1 MGGNEMRL
9 DGRVAIV
16 TGGSRG
22 IGKATCIALAREG
35 AKVVVVG
42 RNEAMCEAVVSEI
55 IATGGSAM
63 AVRADVSNEAD
74 VASMVGATMERFKR
88 IDILVNNAAV
98 NLPYKTVADLTL
110 DDWNRIVSVNLTGT
124 FLCCRA
130 VVPVMTAQGYGKIIN
145 LSSRGGRQGEA
156 GRSPY
161 RSTKAA
167 VIIFTECLAAEVKE
181 HRIDVNAVCP
191 GAVKTDMMREITNGH
206 VPSYAMPPEDIAS
219 VVVVLA
225 SDESGAITGTSIDA
239 FGEGNPLFRAKSY
252 LAPGSR

>member
-1 MGGNEMRL
+1 MRL
-9 DGRVAIV
+9 DGKVAIV

-22 IGKATCIALAREG
+22 IGRATSIALAREG

-42 RNEAMCEAVVSEI
+42 RNESTNEEVVAQ
-55 IATGGSAM
+55 IAASGGAAI
-63 AVRADVSNEAD
+63 AVRADVSDEAD
-74 VASMVGATMERFKR
+74 VAAMAATAMERFKR

-110 DDWNRIVSVNLTGT
+110 DDWNHIVSVNLTGT

-130 VVPVMTAQGYGKIIN
+130 VVPVMTTQSYGKIIN
-145 LSSRGGRQGEA
+145 ISSRGGRMGEA

-167 VIIFTECLAAEVKE
+167 LIIFTECLAAEVKE
-181 HRIDVNAVCP
+181 HGIDVNAVCP
-191 GAVKTDMMREITNGH
+191 GAVKTDMIREITNDH

-219 VVVVLA
+219 VVVFLA
-225 SDESGAITGTSIDA
+225 SDESRAITGTAIDA

-252 LAPGSR
+252 LSPQAR

>member
-1 MGGNEMRL
+1 MRL
-9 DGRVAIV
+9 EGRVAIV

-22 IGKATCIALAREG
+22 IGKATCIALAKEG

-42 RNEAMCEAVVSEI
+42 RNETTCHEVASAITAS
-55 IATGGSAM
+55 GGTAM
-63 AVRADVSNEAD
+63 AVKADVSSEAD
-74 VASMVGATMERFKR
+74 VAYMVAATMERYGR

-98 NLPYKTVADLTL
+98 NMPYKTVAEMDLA
-110 DDWNRIVSVNLTGT
+110 DWNRIVSVNLTGT

-130 VVPVMTAQGYGKIIN
+130 VVPVMTTQKNGKIIN

-181 HRIDVNAVCP
+181 HGIDVNAVCP
-191 GAVKTDMMREITNGH
+191 GAVKTDMISEISHGN
-206 VPSYAMPPEDIAS
+206 VPAYAMEPEEIAS
-219 VVVVLA
+219 VVVFLA
-225 SDESGAITGTSIDA
+225 SDESRAITGTAIDA
-239 FGEGNPLFRAKSY
+239 FGGGNPIFRVKSY
-252 LAPGSR
+252 INPAAGRS

>member
-1 MGGNEMRL
+1 MRL

-42 RNEAMCEAVVSEI
+42 RDEATCEAVVSEI
-55 IATGGSAM
+55 IATGGGAM

-74 VASMVGATMERFKR
+74 VAAMVGATMECFKR

-145 LSSRGGRQGEA
+145 LSSRGGRRGEA

-181 HRIDVNAVCP
+181 HGIDVNAVCP
-191 GAVKTDMMREITNGH
+191 GR
-206 VPSYAMPPEDIAS
+206 
-219 VVVVLA
+219 
-225 SDESGAITGTSIDA
+225 
-239 FGEGNPLFRAKSY
+239 
-252 LAPGSR
+252 